1 MRSASERGHVRSGQ
15 IHPEVV
21 RLNIPEIS
29 AVALQSLLH
38 SCPYPVAKLD
48 FSGMVEYV
56 NPAAKRILFV
66 DENPVGR
73 YYWSLF
79 EGRVEPDS
87 IWKSRHYLAIED
99 NRPPPEFVEFF
110 APPINLWMA
119 ISVRPVS
126 DGIFLFFRDITS
138 EKNCADAL
146 QNTERLAS
154 LGRLSSTIVH
164 EILNPLEAV
173 TNLLYL
179 AEQSGEL
186 GPVKEYVQLAGQ
198 EIERASLIVA
208 QTLRFN
214 RKSTQTSVVSCDTLL
229 NDVLSLQKSHLASV
243 HVKADTHAI
252 RNVRVRGNE
261 GEIRQI
267 VVNLITNS
275 IDAMSSGGG
284 QLVVRARHST
294 RRSAKGVVITVAD
307 SGSGMSNET
316 LKRSFEPFFTT
327 KKDNGN
333 GLGLWISREL
343 AHKHGGTL
351 KGRSS
356 QQPGR
361 CGSVFQLFLPEAA

>member
-1 MRSASERGHVRSGQ
+1 MRSGH
-15 IHPEVV
+15 IHPDIV
-21 RLNIPEIS
+21 RRSSSEIS
-29 AVALQSLLH
+29 ASTLRSLFH

-48 FSGMVEYV
+48 LAWRVEYV
-56 NPAAKRILFV
+56 NPAASKILFV

-73 YYWSLF
+73 DYWNLF
-79 EGRVEPDS
+79 AGRVDPDS
-87 IWKSRHYLAIED
+87 IWKSRHYLALED

-110 APPINLWMA
+110 GEPVNLWMA
-119 ISVRPVS
+119 ISIRPVP

-179 AEQSGEL
+179 AEQSDQI
-186 GPVKEYVQLAGQ
+186 GPVREYLQLAGQ

-214 RKSTQTSVVSCDTLL
+214 RKSTQTSVISCDSLL
-229 NDVLSLQKSHLASV
+229 NDVLSLQKTHLASV

-252 RNVRVRGNE
+252 RNVRVCGNE

-294 RRSAKGVVITVAD
+294 RGNARGVVITVAD

-327 KKDNGN
+327 KQAHGN

-351 KGRSS
+351 KAKSSQRQGRS
-356 QQPGR
+356 
-361 CGSVFQLFLPEAA
+361 GSVFQLFLPEAA